1 MRADTT
7 LRALVAQHR
16 RHGRVDAIVL
26 RPGRR
31 SPTVSVQRVLA
42 EPGRG
47 LIGDRRAERAQSTE
61 SARRRELT
69 LIQAEHLATLARWL
83 DLESIDP
90 LRLRR
95 NLVISGINLVG
106 MRSPFTGS
114 PLIWRIGDA
123 VRIELTGP
131 CDPCSRMEEELGAGG
146 YNAMRG
152 LGGMTARILGGGEI
166 RVGDA
171 VSLEMDIA

>member
-1 MRADTT
+1 MRTDSG
-7 LRALVAQHR
+7 LRALVAHHA

-31 SPTVSVQRVLA
+31 MPAISVQSVLA

-47 LIGDRRAERAQSTE
+47 LIGDRRGDRVQSTD
-61 SARRRELT
+61 SARRRELS
-69 LIQAEHLATLARWL
+69 LLQAEHLAALARWL
-83 DLESIDP
+83 DIERVDP

-106 MRSPFTGS
+106 MRSPFSDS

-131 CDPCSRMEEELGAGG
+131 CDPCSRMEEELGPGG

-152 LGGMTARILGGGEI
+152 MGGMTARIVDGGQI
-166 RVGDA
+166 RVGDT
-171 VSLEMDIA
+171 VSLDSAPA

>member
-1 MRADTT
+1 MRADTG
-7 LRALVAQHR
+7 LRALVAQQER
-16 RHGRVDAIVL
+16 PGRVDAIVL

-31 SPTVSVQRVLA
+31 VSAVSVERVLA

-47 LIGDRRAERAQSTE
+47 LIGDRRAERAQSID

-69 LIQAEHLATLARWL
+69 LIQAEHLSTLARWL
-83 DLESIDP
+83 DREPIDP
-90 LRLRR
+90 RRLRR

-106 MRSPFTGS
+106 MRSPFPGS
-114 PLIWRIGDA
+114 PLVWRIGEA
-123 VRIELTGP
+123 VLIELTGT
-131 CDPCSRMEEELGAGG
+131 CDPCSRMEEVLGAGG

-152 LGGMTARILGGGEI
+152 LGGMTARIVNGGEI

-171 VSLEMDIA
+171 VSLVTDTV